1 MGVKTLHSHR
11 ALTRALQM
19 GLHVDFIVISG
30 DALIIQT
37 TLRLHFSFLERNI
50 TYLAF
55 IRNSSKPAA
64 VERSFYIADLL
75 PESATRGMRS
85 WHYEGRPYD

>member
-1 MGVKTLHSHR
+1 MGIGTVHSHR
-11 ALTRALQM
+11 ALTGALHM
-19 GLHVDFIVISG
+19 GSHVDFVVISG

-37 TLRLHFSFLERNI
+37 TLRRHFSFLERNI

-75 PESATRGMRS
+75 PKSATRGMR
-85 WHYEGRPYD
+85 